1 MKIMDRMIVGL
12 IELFTKIYWR
22 KMHMEYKRNIYSWQ
36 PVHRFANDVPDTGT
50 WFQEKWLS

>member
-22 KMHMEYKRNIYSWQ
+22 KMHMEYKRNIYLFLISLFLTNNLTYNHTQ
-36 PVHRFANDVPDTGT
+36 SNA
-50 WFQEKWLS
+50 